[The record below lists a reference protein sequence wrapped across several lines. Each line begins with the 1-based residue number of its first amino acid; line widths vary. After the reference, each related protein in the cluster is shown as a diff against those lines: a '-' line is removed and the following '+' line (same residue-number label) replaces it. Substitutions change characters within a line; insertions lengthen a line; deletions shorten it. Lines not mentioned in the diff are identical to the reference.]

1 MCVRVCF
8 YRHVLFILNQLYCI
22 QAVMGAPQGALWR
35 PLGPPLLA
43 PMGSCAR
50 GAVPL
55 FHLHPYPY
63 TQSMNAYDV
72 KSQHISLK
80 FRFTKVVFETHLK
93 TKQSTTE

>member
-1 MCVRVCF
+1 
-8 YRHVLFILNQLYCI
+8 
-22 QAVMGAPQGALWR
+22 MGAPQGALWR

-50 GAVPL
+50 GASTL